1 MKSVH
6 KLTDD
11 ELEDCVDGSTNI
23 TMLRDILTKHG
34 VVDLEGWIDP
44 EIFADWFAKGI
55 EGFIDADP
63 GSEEFFKIYENN
75 WHWGYDIADN
85 INSYKS
91 DNFRDA

>member
-1 MKSVH
+1 MKSVYE
-6 KLTDD
+6 LTDE

-34 VVDLEGWIDP
+34 VIDLEGWIDP
-44 EIFADWFAKGI
+44 EIFADWFARGI

-63 GSEEFFKIYENN
+63 DSEEFFKIYENN
-75 WHWGYDIADN
+75 WDWGFDIADN
-85 INSYKS
+85 INSYIS